1 MKTQESENTGKCC
14 LCEVSKLF
22 QKNNIKWDINV

>member
-14 LCEVSKLF
+14 LCEIFKLF
-22 QKNNIKWDINV
+22 EKNIKWDINV

>member
-14 LCEVSKLF
+14 LCEVSELF
-22 QKNNIKWDINV
+22 QKNIKWDINV